1 MLSESSKKSIVYRND
16 DASKNSG
23 ELLWKGIRRFVL
35 LRVPLDAVL
44 LQVDEEHDALLPSHP
59 MGSGV
64 VSIGGSPE
72 NGRRELWMIAR
83 Y

>member
-23 ELLWKGIRRFVL
+23 EVLREGIRRFVL

-44 LQVDEEHDALLPSHP
+44 LQVDEEHDSLLPSHP

-72 NGRRELWMIAR
+72 NGRRELRMIAR

>member
-1 MLSESSKKSIVYRND
+1 MLSASSKESIVYRND

-23 ELLWKGIRRFVL
+23 ELLREGIRRFVL
-35 LRVPLDAVL
+35 LRVPLDVVL
-44 LQVDEEHDALLPSHP
+44 LQVDEEHDTLLPSHP

-72 NGRRELWMIAR
+72 NGQRKLRIIAR